1 MYPADL
7 FSQKIKIPSNPD
19 KEDFTSAD
27 KFIADYFLSSNNL
40 SKDLSLKDILNI
52 KEITFGEFPEI
63 SNLNPRFRADSQ
75 KVKVTLDIQ
84 IAETSG
90 LPDFSSLTGKL
101 IRLLP
106 TLKKHQCGEH
116 LFDDLKPNSKVP
128 RSSHLSSDCSC
139 QSDLLTDIAHL
150 MEHVII
156 DLLSNIT
163 RMPSCS
169 GITCGYK
176 EPGNRF
182 DMFVECRDKNVGWFS
197 VNFAA
202 DIFRKLLESGNLPK
216 SAHRLI
222 DLVKY
227 LYRNSSS
234 RDQTELE
241 TTTELIAR
249 DLGLKSGEVSSLLQK
264 LKEFGLF
271 TPDRVKTGSPTLN

>member
-1 MYPADL
+1 M
-7 FSQKIKIPSNPD
+7 
-19 KEDFTSAD
+19 
-27 KFIADYFLSSNNL
+27 
-40 SKDLSLKDILNI
+40 SKRLPLKDILNI
-52 KEITFGEFPEI
+52 KEIAYGEFPEI
-63 SNLNPRFRADSQ
+63 SNLNPRFRADSR

-84 IAETSG
+84 IAENSD
-90 LPDFSSLTGKL
+90 LPDFSSLVGKL

-116 LFDDLKPNSKVP
+116 LFDNLKLDTKTP
-128 RSSHLSSDCSC
+128 RSSHQFSACNCRSDIV
-139 QSDLLTDIAHL
+139 TDIAHL

-176 EPGNRF
+176 DPGYRF

-197 VNFAA
+197 INFTM

-216 SAHRLI
+216 SAHRLL

-227 LYRNSSS
+227 LYRNGSS

-241 TTTELIAR
+241 TTTGLIAQ
-249 DLGLKSGEVSSLLQK
+249 DLGLKKSDVSSLLQK

-271 TPDRVKTGSPTLN
+271 APDRVKTGSPTLN